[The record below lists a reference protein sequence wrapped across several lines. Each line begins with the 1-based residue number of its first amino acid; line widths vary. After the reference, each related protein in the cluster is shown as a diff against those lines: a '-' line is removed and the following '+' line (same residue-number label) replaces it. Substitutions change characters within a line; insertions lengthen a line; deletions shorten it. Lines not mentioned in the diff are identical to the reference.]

1 MLFPKYLKLVF
12 IIGLATIVVAGINP
26 WKYSPITFHLEVPE
40 IQGYNQPSESQSWT
54 GDFLWG
60 LSYVFGWM
68 KGTIDFIYNVLSLF
82 NIPYPWTYV
91 FAEIVGFSFFLY
103 VIYFVT
109 GRKTE

>member
-1 MLFPKYLKLVF
+1 MYFLKYLKF
-12 IIGLATIVVAGINP
+12 IFVLGLATIVVAGINP
-26 WKYSPITFHLEVPE
+26 WNYSPLTFQIEVPE
-40 IQGYNQPSESQSWT
+40 VNQYNQPSSSSSWT

-68 KGTIDFIYNVLSLF
+68 MGARDFIWNALSLF
-82 NIPYPWTYV
+82 NIPYPWNW
-91 FAEIVGFSFFLY
+91 AIAQIVMFSFVLY